1 MDTARRIQHGTA
13 ASLTLL
19 LLLAP
24 ALQPRVASAQ
34 VESEATTFHIFGLVV
49 SPGANEWT
57 DALTVKDAV
66 SLAGGYKEDGSKDE
80 LQIQRMV
87 EGKLVSSV
95 ATEDAPLEPDD
106 VVMVRGVP
114 FRPSPVR

>member
-1 MDTARRIQHGTA
+1 MDAARRIQQDTA
-13 ASLTLL
+13 ACLTLL
-19 LLLAP
+19 LLLAS
-24 ALQPRVASAQ
+24 ALQPPVASAQ

-49 SPGANEWT
+49 SPGAYQWT

-80 LQIQRMV
+80 LQIQRMF

-95 ATEDAPLEPDD
+95 ATEGDPLEPDD

-114 FRPSPVR
+114 FRPSPAR

>member
-1 MDTARRIQHGTA
+1 MDTARRIQQDTA
-13 ASLTLL
+13 ACLTLL
-19 LLLAP
+19 LLLAS
-24 ALQPRVASAQ
+24 ALQPPVASAQ

-49 SPGANEWT
+49 SPGAYQWT

-80 LQIQRMV
+80 LQIQRMI

-95 ATEDAPLEPDD
+95 AAEGDPLEPDD

-114 FRPSPVR
+114 FRPSPTR

>member
-1 MDTARRIQHGTA
+1 MDTLRRIRRDTA
-13 ASLTLL
+13 ACLTLL
-19 LLLAP
+19 LLIAP
-24 ALQPRVASAQ
+24 ALYSQVSSAQ
-34 VESEATTFHIFGLVV
+34 TESEAATFHIFGLVV
-49 SPGANEWT
+49 SPGAYEWT

-80 LQIQRMV
+80 LQVQRMI

-95 ATEDAPLEPDD
+95 ATEDDPLEPDD

-114 FRPSPVR
+114 FRPSPAR

>member
-1 MDTARRIQHGTA
+1 MDTARRIQQDTA
-13 ASLTLL
+13 ACLTLL
-19 LLLAP
+19 LLAS
-24 ALQPRVASAQ
+24 ALQPPVASAQ

-49 SPGANEWT
+49 SPGAYQWT

-80 LQIQRMV
+80 LQIQRMI

-95 ATEDAPLEPDD
+95 ATEGDPLEPDD

-114 FRPSPVR
+114 FRPSPTR